1 MSLSKNS
8 SESEETEIA
17 RIRFFYELIKHKN
30 YGRSNVLDHRE
41 IFLASD
47 LNSIYVR
54 SMERVIFSCT
64 KYLQLGLYEKT
75 PKSLEMDSECF
86 VERCKKC
93 QLKEKSR
100 SSLPSKMEKEGE
112 SIVAH
117 CKRCKHFEKAP
128 YSSPTKIEN
137 DGESIAE
144 CCKKC
149 ERFEKAP
156 FSFSLSHGRV
166 AMCCLKCKAESVV
179 VRCLKCKHF
188 ERDPNSYPTRIEKD
202 QVHATLA
209 TALEM
214 IRKYDSKMKQNSLSS
229 MKERRKYAK
238 TLEARQT
245 DELVWDVIKVAESN
259 LKHSEYGQDSSTAE
273 IRKDVNIVELNQA
286 IAEVFNL
293 LHVKTLKE
301 APNAFV
307 TEKDRDKINEEFRNF
322 AILKL
327 EKKIF
332 QLRNATSLFMNPTK
346 KKRKREEVM
355 WKEEEDKELIE
366 KKQDHR
372 MDPG

>member
-17 RIRFFYELIKHKN
+17 RVRFFYELIKHKN
-30 YGRSNVLDHRE
+30 YGLSNVLDHRE
-41 IFLASD
+41 IFSWPQILI
-47 LNSIYVR
+47 LYVR

-166 AMCCLKCKAESVV
+166 AMRCLKCKAESVV

-188 ERDPNSYPTRIEKD
+188 ERDPNSYPTRIEK
-202 QVHATLA
+202 HATLA

-214 IRKYDSKMKQNSLSS
+214 IRKYDSKMKPDPLSS
-229 MKERRKYAK
+229 MKERRKYAE
-238 TLEARQT
+238 TLEARLT
-245 DELVWDVIKVAESN
+245 HELVFDVVKVAESD
-259 LKHSEYGQDSSTAE
+259 LKHYEFGQDICTAE
-273 IRKDVNIVELNQA
+273 IRKDANIVELNQA
-286 IAEVFNL
+286 ISEVLNL

-322 AILKL
+322 PILKF
-327 EKKIF
+327 EKKLF
-332 QLRNATSLFMNPTK
+332 QVDNIP
-346 KKRKREEVM
+346 
-355 WKEEEDKELIE
+355 I
-366 KKQDHR
+366 
-372 MDPG
+372 